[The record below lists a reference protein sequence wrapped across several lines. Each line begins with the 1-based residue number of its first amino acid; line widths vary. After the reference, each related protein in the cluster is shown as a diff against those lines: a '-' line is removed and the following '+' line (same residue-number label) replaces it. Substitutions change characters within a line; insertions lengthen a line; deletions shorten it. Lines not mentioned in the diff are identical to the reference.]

1 MVINSE
7 IYHIN
12 FIRIQPPS
20 RPNAPKPSLPGG
32 YKDPKLAAT
41 GMPLTEEE
49 LAALNLDDDDF
60 DFNDPGFLKF
70 MQESGGFNG
79 KYF

>member
-1 MVINSE
+1 
-7 IYHIN
+7 
-12 FIRIQPPS
+12 
-20 RPNAPKPSLPGG
+20 
-32 YKDPKLAAT
+32 
-41 GMPLTEEE
+41 MPLTEEE